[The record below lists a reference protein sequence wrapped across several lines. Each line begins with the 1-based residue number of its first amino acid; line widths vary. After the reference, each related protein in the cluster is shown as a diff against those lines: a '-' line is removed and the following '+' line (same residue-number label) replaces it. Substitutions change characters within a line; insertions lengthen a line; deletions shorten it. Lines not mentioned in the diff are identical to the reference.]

1 MNFEK
6 YKEEFESYAKE
17 MMKCEEGAPLHY
29 MEVKLK
35 HTMGVVAA
43 AERIAK
49 SINLEGEDLELAKL
63 CALMHDV
70 GRFPQI
76 AKYKNDNDLITENH
90 ALLSVKT
97 IKEKGMLHEDD
108 LTNDLV
114 LKAVEYHNMNAIP
127 DEEKDEKVIMHA
139 KILRDADK
147 VDIYRAVVE
156 EVLSLPLPELKELY
170 SDLSFEEKTSDA
182 IYEGYMNGTLVPKSE
197 VKTMLDHN
205 LLQLGWIIDGFY
217 FKETGKI
224 IAENNYPSRM
234 FEQIEMDDKAREIY
248 DKAMRILEEC

>member
-1 MNFEK
+1 
-6 YKEEFESYAKE
+6 
-17 MMKCEEGAPLHY
+17 
-29 MEVKLK
+29 MEVKLT
-35 HTMGVVAA
+35 HTMGVVRA

-49 SINLEGEDLELAKL
+49 SINLSDEEVELAKL

-97 IKEKGMLHEDD
+97 IKEKEMLHEDD
-108 LTNDLV
+108 YTNDLV
-114 LKAVEYHNMNAIP
+114 LKAVLYHNMKDIP
-127 DEEKDEKVIMHA
+127 EEEKDDKVILYS
-139 KILRDADK
+139 KLLRDADK

-156 EVLSLPLPELKELY
+156 EVLSLPLDELKELY

-182 IYEGYMNGTLVPKSE
+182 IYEGYMNGTYVPKSE

-205 LLQLGWIIDGFY
+205 LLQLGWVIDGFY
-217 FKETGKI
+217 YKETGKI
-224 IAENNYPSRM
+224 IAENNYPARM
-234 FEQIEMDDKAREIY
+234 FEQIKMDDRAKEIY
-248 DKAMRILEEC
+248 DKAMKILEEC